1 MAERADMMQ
10 PEDLSAARGAE
21 MSPAA
26 GDAAESPEALRRAIA
41 QTRADIGRT
50 VQEIKERVNR
60 QHLMEQADQLR
71 DQAVEAARE
80 ATVGRADEVV
90 SKAGETVRGA
100 ASRAIKAIR
109 AHPIPALLAVALLG
123 FVAYQIRSR

>member
-1 MAERADMMQ
+1 MAERAGTMQ
-10 PEDLSAARGAE
+10 PEELSAARGAG

-26 GDAAESPEALRRAIA
+26 GDAPESPEALRRAIA
-41 QTRADIGRT
+41 QTRVNIGRT

-90 SKAGETVRGA
+90 SKAGETIRGA
-100 ASRAIKAIR
+100 ASRVIKTVR

-123 FVAYQIRSR
+123 FAAYQIRSR

>member
-1 MAERADMMQ
+1 MMQ
-10 PEDLSAARGAE
+10 PEDLSAARGAG

-60 QHLMEQADQLR
+60 QHLMEHADQLR

-80 ATVGRADEVV
+80 ATVGRADELV
-90 SKAGETVRGA
+90 SKAGEAIRGA
-100 ASRAIKAIR
+100 ASRSIKTVR

-123 FVAYQIRSR
+123 FLAYQLRSR